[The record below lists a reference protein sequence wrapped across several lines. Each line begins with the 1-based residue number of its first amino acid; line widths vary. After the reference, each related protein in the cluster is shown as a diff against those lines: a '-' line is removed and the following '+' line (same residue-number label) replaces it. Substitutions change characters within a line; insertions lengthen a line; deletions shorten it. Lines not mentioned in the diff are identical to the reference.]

1 MDGAILPFG
10 NYKGSGLAMMID
22 ILAGGLT
29 GSHMGKSLGSWGNL
43 VIAINPEIFV
53 DKNDFQ
59 SNVSKLIDDMKN
71 SRKADG
77 FSEVLVPREMSEK
90 KRENHLKEGFLEID
104 DKIIDGIKKW
114 PKVI

>member
-1 MDGAILPFG
+1 
-10 NYKGSGLAMMID
+10 
-22 ILAGGLT
+22 
-29 GSHMGKSLGSWGNL
+29 
-43 VIAINPEIFV
+43 
-53 DKNDFQ
+53 
-59 SNVSKLIDDMKN
+59 MKN

-77 FSEVLVPREMSEK
+77 FSEVLVPGEMSEK